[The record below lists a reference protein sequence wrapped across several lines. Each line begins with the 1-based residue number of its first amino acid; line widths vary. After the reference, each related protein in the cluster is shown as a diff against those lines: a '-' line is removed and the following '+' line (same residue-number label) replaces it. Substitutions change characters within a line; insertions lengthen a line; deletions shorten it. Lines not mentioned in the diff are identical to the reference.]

1 MHYSHVRLLSYR
13 EVPYVMAD
21 ADNPEG
27 LAMLG
32 MPRELFLYV
41 CFSHATPNQLFSF
54 GNVC

>member
-1 MHYSHVRLLSYR
+1 M
-13 EVPYVMAD
+13 MAD